1 MKMNRMERHLKAFN
15 GVAKPM
21 IGCLHMRGLPGTF
34 AERDGFTMED
44 HIQKLLADAK
54 ALKEAGFDA
63 FVFANE
69 EDYPY
74 TTNVGPEVVAAYTRI
89 VTEVMREYP
98 GTPFGV
104 GIMMD
109 AKASIA
115 VAHATGAVF
124 TRGYYANSYYSDF
137 GIMNGSVGDVFRYA
151 KHIGAED
158 LNIYTGIEGH
168 YGEAMDPRPVEDKFK
183 SVSFIIPVNGFIISG
198 PITGEAP
205 SVTTLASLKKIDPDI
220 PLIMNSGATVEN
232 IAEMMPY
239 CDGIIVGTSLKKDG
253 YLFNPV
259 DPERAK
265 AFIAAANK
273 SRNQ

>member
-1 MKMNRMERHLKAFN
+1 MKMNRMQRHLETFN
-15 GVAKPM
+15 GVSKPM

-34 AERDGFTMED
+34 AERDGFTMKD
-44 HIQKLLADAK
+44 HVEKLLQDAK
-54 ALKEAGFDA
+54 ALKDAGFDA

-74 TTNVGPEVVAAYTRI
+74 TKNVGPEIVAAYTRI
-89 VTEVMREYP
+89 VTDVMREYP
-98 GTPFGV
+98 EMPFGV

-109 AKASIA
+109 GKASIA
-115 VAHATGAVF
+115 VAHATGARF
-124 TRGYYANSYYSDF
+124 IRGYYANSYFSDF

-151 KHIGAED
+151 KAIGAKD

-198 PITGEAP
+198 PITGDAP
-205 SVTTLASLKKIDPDI
+205 QVSTLASLKKINPEI
-220 PLIMNSGATVEN
+220 PIIMNSGATVEN
-232 IAEMMPY
+232 IPEMMPY
-239 CDGIIVGTSLKKDG
+239 CDGIIVGTSLKEDG

-259 DPERAK
+259 DPKRAK
-265 AFIAAANK
+265 AFIDAANIARK
-273 SRNQ
+273 K